1 MAVAVSTE
9 AEIELF
15 LETLRLDAGI
25 SDFIANLG
33 QDLVASG
40 VLREAEFGKQPSRLQ
55 RSKLKSKFKESKIY
69 VGDIDTGEE
78 WQTKPDDWWD
88 LHGAKLVLRIQGA

>member
-15 LETLRLDAGI
+15 LETLRQDAGI

-40 VLREAEFGKQPSRLQ
+40 VLREAEFGKQPSR
-55 RSKLKSKFKESKIY
+55 
-69 VGDIDTGEE
+69 
-78 WQTKPDDWWD
+78 
-88 LHGAKLVLRIQGA
+88 

>member
-9 AEIELF
+9 EEIELF

-33 QDLVASG
+33 QDLG
-40 VLREAEFGKQPSRLQ
+40 F
-55 RSKLKSKFKESKIY
+55 
-69 VGDIDTGEE
+69 VGAG
-78 WQTKPDDWWD
+78 P
-88 LHGAKLVLRIQGA
+88 GFMPNAPGMPQGNQK